1 MPTRNQTARCIPQ
14 AVNSSLTNDPHIEK
28 VGNNYKKVDPFTLA
42 HQARP
47 SQPLGKRRS
56 PRTCSARYT
65 AKLSYLGMLQPK
77 PDKFPQCDRAKYLG
91 LLRFSQNQ
99 YSLQNLFIL
108 SAGDRQNRASPNLTN
123 PWLAQAP
130 ARLPNFINLSVAIQ

>member
-14 AVNSSLTNDPHIEK
+14 AVNTSLTNDPHLEK

-47 SQPLGKRRS
+47 SQPLGDRRL
-56 PRTCSARYT
+56 PRTYGDRYT
-65 AKLSYLGMLQPK
+65 AKLSYLGMLQPE
-77 PDKFPQCDRAKYLG
+77 PDKFPKCDRAKYLG
-91 LLRFSQNQ
+91 LLRSSQNQ

-108 SAGDRQNRASPNLTN
+108 SAGARQNRASPNLRN
-123 PWLAQAP
+123 PLFVEAP

>member
-1 MPTRNQTARCIPQ
+1 LPTRNQTARCIPQ
-14 AVNSSLTNDPHIEK
+14 VVNTSLTNDPHLEK

-56 PRTCSARYT
+56 LRTCSCRYT
-65 AKLSYLGMLQPK
+65 AKLSYLGMLQPE

-91 LLRFSQNQ
+91 LLRASQNQ
-99 YSLQNLFIL
+99 YSLQNLLIL

-123 PWLAQAP
+123 PLLAESP
-130 ARLPNFINLSVAIQ
+130 AGLPNFINLSVAIQ